1 MNRLETIC
9 TICPRGCRITVTK
22 ENDTYNVQG
31 NFCKR
36 GVDYGIKEIT
46 HPVRKLTSTVKI
58 KGALYPRLPVVT
70 DKELPKEMLFDV
82 MKVLE
87 KVEVKA
93 PVKAGEVIIANVL
106 NTNVN
111 IISSRTMENVE

>member
-1 MNRLETIC
+1 MNRLDTIC
-9 TICPRGCRITVTK
+9 TICPRGCRLTVTK
-22 ENDTYNVQG
+22 ENDQYNVQG

-46 HPVRKLTSTVKI
+46 RPVRKLTSTVKI
-58 KGALYPRLPVVT
+58 KGAMYSRLPVVT
-70 DKELPKEMLFDV
+70 DNELPKEMLFDI

-87 KVEVKA
+87 NVEVKA
-93 PVKAGEVIIANVL
+93 PVKAGDVIVANVL

-111 IISSRTMENVE
+111 IISSRTMNNIE